1 MPPPP
6 PALLGAEFRPGT
18 SMKEFRELVGIM
30 ARLRA
35 SGGCPWDR
43 EQDHRSLKPYLLEEA
58 YELLEA
64 IDAGNDSKVCEELG
78 DLLLQI
84 VFHAQ
89 IGSEEGRFDAA
100 DVCRGISAKLLN
112 RHPHVFGDVQ
122 VRDSDEV
129 IDNWEQI
136 KRAEP
141 LKEDRSSILDG
152 VPKALPALQKAT
164 KVQKRVAKVGFDWD
178 DHHGPAEK
186 VHEELQEVQAAVESK
201 DAERLVAE
209 IGDLLFAVVNL
220 ARRLGVDSEDAL
232 RLAVARFGERFRLME
247 KRAEAEGIQMQGLS
261 LAELDELWDA
271 AKAELRTS
279 PPAPLL
285 RGEGS
290 QV

>member
-1 MPPPP
+1 ME
-6 PALLGAEFRPGT
+6 EF
-18 SMKEFRELVGIM
+18 SDLVDIM
-30 ARLRA
+30 ARLRG

-43 EQDHRSLKPYLLEEA
+43 EQDHQSLKPYLLEEA
-58 YELLEA
+58 YEVLEA
-64 IDAGNDSKVCEELG
+64 IDAGNDAKLCEELG

-89 IGSEEGRFDAA
+89 IGGEEGRFDIA
-100 DVCRGISAKLLN
+100 DVCRSISAKLRN

-141 LKEDRSSILDG
+141 LNEDRSSLLDG
-152 VPKALPALQKAT
+152 VPHALPALQKAT

-178 DHHGPAEK
+178 DHHGPAAK
-186 VHEELQEVQAAVESK
+186 VREELGEVERAAE
-201 DAERLVAE
+201 AGNPNTLIAE

-232 RLAVARFGERFRLME
+232 RSGVARFSERFRWME
-247 KRAEAEGIQMQGLS
+247 QKAQAEGIHLQGLS
-261 LAELDELWDA
+261 LAELDKLWDA
-271 AKAELRTS
+271 AKAGLE
-279 PPAPLL
+279 PGDA
-285 RGEGS
+285 
-290 QV
+290 

>member
-1 MPPPP
+1 M
-6 PALLGAEFRPGT
+6 E
-18 SMKEFRELVGIM
+18 EFRELVDIM

-43 EQDHRSLKPYLLEEA
+43 EQDHQSLKPYLLEEA

-64 IDAGNDSKVCEELG
+64 IDAGNDPKLCEELG

-89 IGSEEGRFDAA
+89 IGSEEDRFDIA
-100 DVCRGISAKLLN
+100 DVCRGISGKLLN

-129 IDNWEQI
+129 IDNWERI

-141 LKEDRSSILDG
+141 LNEGRSSVLDG
-152 VPKALPALQKAT
+152 VPHTLPALQKAT

-178 DHHGPAEK
+178 DHHGPADK
-186 VHEELQEVQAAVESK
+186 VREELGEVQRAAEAGDR
-201 DAERLVAE
+201 DALVAE

-232 RLAVARFGERFRLME
+232 RLAVTRFGERFRLME
-247 KRAEAEGIQMQGLS
+247 QRAEAEGIRMQGLS

-271 AKAELRTS
+271 AKAELK
-279 PPAPLL
+279 A
-285 RGEGS
+285 
-290 QV
+290 